1 LRRDHKKF
9 AKLETEILSIS
20 PEDAEAVRK
29 YWKKE
34 RLPFVGLADPE
45 HEVADR
51 YGQAV
56 RLLRLGRLP
65 LQLLVDRTRVVRFRH
80 DASSMSDIPSN
91 AAVLGEIS
99 QLEGPE

>member
-1 LRRDHKKF
+1 MRRDHKKF
-9 AKLETEILSIS
+9 AKLETEIISIA
-20 PEDAEAVRK
+20 PEGQEAVRK

-34 RLPFVGLADPE
+34 RLPFIGLADPE

-56 RLLRLGRLP
+56 RLLKLGRLP
-65 LQLLVDRTRVVRFRH
+65 LQLIIDRTGVVRFRH

-91 AAVLGEIS
+91 AS
-99 QLEGPE
+99 MR